1 MTMLRA
7 KIDEFKRS
15 LEGKTREELIR
26 TAVKLFEE
34 KESAMIRL
42 KTFEEAEPDLARQF
56 QETQQELEAAKKEL
70 DKLRKE
76 NIRNAQIRKEREKAL
91 FGRSTE
97 KIEDIVSD
105 IGQSIPD
112 TDPLDEDGNC
122 DEVNE
127 ISRGEKRKLFEDK
140 KTVRQP
146 KQTGKR
152 DRDLASLPVREV
164 YNYDI
169 EELDSLFPE
178 GWRIAYWHKTKQII
192 HVRSYDYLQVTFTP
206 ALSVGLEHRMVS
218 MPSPPTIIP
227 KSLASPSLLA
237 TVFYDK
243 YGLFLP
249 YYRQEHDPERF
260 GIPVSR
266 QDMSNW
272 EIRACEE
279 FLIKPYLYQ
288 GGLLKTRTHQQC
300 DETVW
305 LVIND
310 GRKPGSKSFLWTHR
324 TSEMADHETIIHVCY
339 ELTRGSGHLEN
350 FFAGIQETIH
360 LTSDAYAAYYTLRNM
375 MEGLIILCGCLMH
388 ARKRYVEAVDVLKI
402 PSDMPFEQRLELP
415 EVKALL
421 LIAKI
426 YHAEQP
432 LKTLSADERK
442 KCRQADVRPLVDD
455 FFDYIK
461 GIDINSPDISE
472 KMRDAISYSI
482 NHEKEIREF
491 LNDGNVPIDDI
502 ATERAIRP
510 IAQLRNN
517 ALFSYTPRGAKASV
531 IIISLIE
538 TARANGVDPYYYLCY
553 LLTML
558 PLHIGEKDEEYM
570 DDMMPWSETYRAYEK
585 NEKQRLVHL
594 LSPPESDKKPVCRSG
609 PKHLSVAS

>member
-1 MTMLRA
+1 MKA
-7 KIDEFKRS
+7 KVDEFKRS
-15 LEGKTREELIR
+15 LEGKTREDLIQ
-26 TAVKLFEE
+26 TAVALFEE
-34 KESAMIRL
+34 KEIVMLRL
-42 KTFEEAEPDLARQF
+42 KTFEDAEPDLIRQF
-56 QETQQELEAAKKEL
+56 QDAKKEL
-70 DKLRKE
+70 ELVKKELNELRKE
-76 NIRNAQIRKEREKAL
+76 NIRNAEIRIEREKAL

-112 TDPLDEDGNC
+112 SDPLDEDENC
-122 DEVNE
+122 DNVNE
-127 ISRGEKRKLFEDK
+127 ASTSEKRKLFEDK
-140 KTVRQP
+140 KTTRRS

-152 DRDLASLPVREV
+152 DRDLDSLPMQEV
-164 YNYDI
+164 YNYDVD
-169 EELDSLFPE
+169 ELDQQFPE
-178 GWRIAYWHKTKQII
+178 GWRIAFWRETRQII
-192 HVRSYDYLQVTFTP
+192 HVRSYNYLEVTYTP
-206 ALSVGLEHRMVS
+206 VLSVGLEHRMAS
-218 MPSPPTIIP
+218 MPSPPAIIP

-237 TVFYDK
+237 AIFCDK
-243 YGLFLP
+243 YRLFLP

-272 EIRACEE
+272 EIHVCEE
-279 FLIKPYLYQ
+279 LLIKPYLHQ
-288 GGLLKTRTHQQC
+288 GELLKTRPHQQC

-324 TSEMADHETIIHVCY
+324 TSEMEDHETIIHVCY

-350 FFAGIQETIH
+350 FFAGIQEPIH
-360 LTSDAYAAYYTLRNM
+360 LTSDAYAAYYTLRDM
-375 MEGLIILCGCLMH
+375 MEGLIVLCGCLMH
-388 ARKRYVEAVDVLKI
+388 ARKRYVEAVDVMKI
-402 PSDMPFEQRLELP
+402 PSDMPLEQRLEMP

-432 LKTLSADERK
+432 LRGLSSDERK
-442 KCRQADVRPLVDD
+442 TRRKTEVRPRVDD

-461 GIDINSPDISE
+461 GIDISAPDISE
-472 KMRDAISYSI
+472 KMRDAINYSI
-482 NHEKEIREF
+482 NHEKELREF

-517 ALFSYTPRGAKASV
+517 ALFSCTPRGARASV

-553 LLTML
+553 LLTVL
-558 PLHIGEKDEEYM
+558 PLHIGEKNEEYM
-570 DDMMPWSETYRAYEK
+570 DDMMPWSEAYRTYEK
-585 NEKQRLVHL
+585 SEKQRLVHL
-594 LSPPESDKKPVCRSG
+594 LSPPDSGKKPVCRSG
-609 PKHLSVAS
+609 PKHLSAAS